1 MFYYPFCLDSYFV
14 QSVVCLCRVH
24 KFQWWFSEYFLN
36 TSVKIALQKSTSIF
50 YISLW
55 VKMIN
60 WTQFCDFCAL
70 EYNNLCLYS
79 ISLSCISM
87 HKLQS
92 LGYMGKAFIH
102 SFICIYLFIYLLSTD
117 RSGIELGS
125 RYKKYEKHHP
135 CLLEASRWS
144 LLMGAKVI

>member
-1 MFYYPFCLDSYFV
+1 
-14 QSVVCLCRVH
+14 
-24 KFQWWFSEYFLN
+24 
-36 TSVKIALQKSTSIF
+36 
-50 YISLW
+50 
-55 VKMIN
+55 
-60 WTQFCDFCAL
+60 
-70 EYNNLCLYS
+70 
-79 ISLSCISM
+79 M